1 MKSEEF
7 EVLKS
12 EIKRTHRRARPFD
25 LINEFSFQMSFLID
39 FLGHHPLTLDFL
51 YHKSVV
57 NF

>member
-39 FLGHHPLTLDFL
+39 FLGHHPLTLDFSIINQL
-51 YHKSVV
+51 
-57 NF
+57 